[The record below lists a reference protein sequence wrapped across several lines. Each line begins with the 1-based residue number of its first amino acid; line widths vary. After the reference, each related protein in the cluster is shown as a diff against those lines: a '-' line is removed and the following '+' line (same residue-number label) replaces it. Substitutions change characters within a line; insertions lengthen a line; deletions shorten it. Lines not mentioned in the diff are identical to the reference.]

1 MSLSLLAARA
11 LTFEPSLLAENWH
24 KKFQHNKCFNFFFF
38 FLLNLD
44 PGFIWFNLIMSEALA
59 TSISSNE
66 GVLKIAEIGENE
78 RDEIILFA
86 ADY

>member
-1 MSLSLLAARA
+1 M
-11 LTFEPSLLAENWH
+11 
-24 KKFQHNKCFNFFFF
+24 
-38 FLLNLD
+38 LNLD